1 MSQKDKTFG
10 LSSENHVQ
18 LRKLNKEFLLAR
30 NVCFDSISG
39 FSSAEI
45 LINKI

>member
-18 LRKLNKEFLLAR
+18 LRKLNKKSFCWQEMSALIQFQVLALQK
-30 NVCFDSISG
+30 S
-39 FSSAEI
+39 
-45 LINKI
+45 